1 MKWPHFDSRM
11 QSSPQGSS
19 TGASLPNSIRFN
31 CIMETQYG
39 TKRQQ
44 CALEVSIPDILEA
57 YKIIEPHLLYASNLN
72 NSSTSSQ
79 VSQSADLNID
89 HNQSDL
95 SSLQIPRQNH

>member
-1 MKWPHFDSRM
+1 
-11 QSSPQGSS
+11 
-19 TGASLPNSIRFN
+19 
-31 CIMETQYG
+31 METQYG